1 MAFEATRAQRPVL
14 VPTPASSQMQPDR
27 ARLSRDVL
35 GLAVPAI
42 GEQLLFTVVQ
52 MAALMIVGHLGANA
66 IASVGVSNQLHWLF
80 QSSFWAFSAGTTTL
94 VARFTGSNEPLH
106 AESAVRQAVMVSLG
120 VCVVVSSVG
129 FAFAPGIL
137 SLMGTEG
144 EVLTHALVYLRMAF
158 VASVFQSMGMC
169 FAAALRGAGD
179 TRTPF
184 KVGGLGALIN
194 VSLIWLLVSGRLGLP
209 SLGIAGVGV
218 GLIVSQLVVA
228 STYLL
233 ILSGS
238 KFKVKFSLM
247 SRFTLDPSMIRR
259 LLSVGIPAAIEQLLM
274 SFGMTVF
281 TRLVISLGTVHYAS
295 HQVCVNITSVSFMT
309 GFGFSMAA
317 TALVGQSLGRK
328 DPDLAQK
335 YALTTSKIGVG
346 IMTLL
351 GAIFFLFGGNLV
363 SLYSADPEIISMGA
377 MILKYAAFA
386 QPAMAFYSI
395 MSGALRGA
403 GDTRYP
409 LYITFAG
416 MWTLRIGSAHLLV
429 QILGMGLAGVWIAV
443 NADQWVRTALVY
455 LRFRTGRWKDIK
467 V

>member
-1 MAFEATRAQRPVL
+1 
-14 VPTPASSQMQPDR
+14 
-27 ARLSRDVL
+27 
-35 GLAVPAI
+35 
-42 GEQLLFTVVQ
+42 
-52 MAALMIVGHLGANA
+52 
-66 IASVGVSNQLHWLF
+66 
-80 QSSFWAFSAGTTTL
+80 
-94 VARFTGSNEPLH
+94 
-106 AESAVRQAVMVSLG
+106 
-120 VCVVVSSVG
+120 
-129 FAFAPGIL
+129 
-137 SLMGTEG
+137 
-144 EVLTHALVYLRMAF
+144 
-158 VASVFQSMGMC
+158 
-169 FAAALRGAGD
+169 
-179 TRTPF
+179 
-184 KVGGLGALIN
+184 
-194 VSLIWLLVSGRLGLP
+194 
-209 SLGIAGVGV
+209 
-218 GLIVSQLVVA
+218 
-228 STYLL
+228 
-233 ILSGS
+233 
-238 KFKVKFSLM
+238 
-247 SRFTLDPSMIRR
+247 
-259 LLSVGIPAAIEQLLM
+259 
-274 SFGMTVF
+274 
-281 TRLVISLGTVHYAS
+281 VISLGTVHYAS